1 MKTGIEEY
9 VAIKNNKRMAFGY
22 TTGTCAAAAACA
34 AAQLLL
40 TGRPVPSVSILTPKG
55 IRLNLPVEESTCED
69 GRAICAVKKYAGDD
83 PDVTDGVLIYAYVEK
98 IGGNEIEIDG
108 GVGVGRVTKPGLD
121 QPVGNAAIN
130 RVPRQIIE
138 QEVLSVCRANGWKGG
153 LHVEICVPGGEELA
167 KKTFNP
173 QLGIQGGVSI
183 LGTSGIVEPMSTQ
196 ALIDTV
202 ALALRQARA
211 QGSRRVVLTPGN
223 YGEAFLQEGGV
234 ELGQVPVVK
243 CSNFIGDALDE
254 AAVLGFQDVLLVGHA
269 GKLIKLAGGIMNTH
283 SRWADCRTELFC
295 AHAAICGASRQ
306 ICCELMQAATVDRCI
321 ELLDAAQLRGPVL
334 GSLLQ
339 AVEDHLLRRA
349 AGAYRVG
356 AVLFTN
362 QYGLLGQT
370 STAQAIRNDWE
381 ETKQ

>member
-1 MKTGIEEY
+1 
-9 VAIKNNKRMAFGY
+9 MAFEHYIQSGGQRLRCGY
-22 TTGTCAAAAACA
+22 TTGTCAALAAAG

-40 TGRPVPSVSILTPKG
+40 SGKAPAALSLMTPKG
-55 IRLNLPVEESTCED
+55 LRVTVEPEYCRLVGEI
-69 GRAICAVKKYAGDD
+69 AFCAVRKDGGDD
-83 PDVTDGVLIYAYVEK
+83 ADATDGAQ
-98 IGGNEIEIDG
+98 IEARVTRTQQPGIVIDG
-108 GVGVGRVTKPGLD
+108 GPGVGRVTQPGLD
-121 QPVGNAAIN
+121 QPVGAAAIN
-130 RVPRQIIE
+130 RVPRQMIE